1 MAQPRARTQHV
12 EDIEAKAP
20 VARAPSPVRIAS
32 DEAAAPSPARDL
44 QDSLMATWLQRDE
57 AAASEERWSRRK
69 SLAVMVGSSA
79 LLWAAIIGGATYILN
94 H

>member
-1 MAQPRARTQHV
+1 MAQPRARAQHV
-12 EDIEAKAP
+12 EDTQTQAP

-32 DEAAAPSPARDL
+32 DEAAAPSPARAL
-44 QDSLMATWLQRDE
+44 QDSLMATWLERDE
-57 AAASEERWSRRK
+57 AATTEERWSPRK

>member
-1 MAQPRARTQHV
+1 
-12 EDIEAKAP
+12 
-20 VARAPSPVRIAS
+20 
-32 DEAAAPSPARDL
+32 
-44 QDSLMATWLQRDE
+44 MATWLERDE
-57 AAASEERWSRRK
+57 AAATEERWSPRK